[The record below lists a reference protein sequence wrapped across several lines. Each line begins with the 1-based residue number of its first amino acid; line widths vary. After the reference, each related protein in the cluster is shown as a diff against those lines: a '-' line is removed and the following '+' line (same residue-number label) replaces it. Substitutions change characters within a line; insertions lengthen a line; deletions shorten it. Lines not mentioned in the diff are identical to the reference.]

1 MIALLAMAFAACNTS
16 TTTTAPAQPEKSI
29 DSLVTQIQADYTFIV
44 KEVYYDT
51 TEHILNIS
59 LDNSEN
65 SPESDYKN
73 CIAYFTSTYKI
84 DEYTQIDAAK
94 VYLYKKGKSL
104 ARGEYK
110 KPVSLINKKHD
121 QEIEAFL
128 NKHYTEY
135 GGYMPI
141 TMYLRHNLND
151 PSSLE
156 IADCYKCIKNESGN
170 FICVCDFRAKNKFG
184 ALVLS
189 RATAEITPAGD
200 IVTIDIK

>member
-1 MIALLAMAFAACNTS
+1 MKNLLFILLVAISVASCGSSEKKAKHPANTVDEFM
-16 TTTTAPAQPEKSI
+16 TE
-29 DSLVTQIQADYTFIV
+29 
-44 KEVYYDT
+44 YY
-51 TEHILNIS
+51 S
-59 LDNSEN
+59 
-65 SPESDYKN
+65 
-73 CIAYFTSTYKI
+73 
-84 DEYTQIDAAK
+84 
-94 VYLYKKGKSL
+94 
-104 ARGEYK
+104 
-110 KPVSLINKKHD
+110 
-121 QEIEAFL
+121 
-128 NKHYTEY
+128 EY

-141 TMYLRHNLND
+141 TMHLRHTLND